1 MGKSSGLCRR
11 LFPVGIKLVSEV
23 SGYLIVG
30 CRMAPD
36 ALTYITLYHAGAA
49 DAACVSIGSTSLIEP
64 ATTMVVACVVP
75 DSMPFGC
82 ISIACE
88 SIASSSQPFTT
99 AHPPGIFRFVVF
111 YYRQLIAH

>member
-1 MGKSSGLCRR
+1 
-11 LFPVGIKLVSEV
+11 
-23 SGYLIVG
+23 LIVG